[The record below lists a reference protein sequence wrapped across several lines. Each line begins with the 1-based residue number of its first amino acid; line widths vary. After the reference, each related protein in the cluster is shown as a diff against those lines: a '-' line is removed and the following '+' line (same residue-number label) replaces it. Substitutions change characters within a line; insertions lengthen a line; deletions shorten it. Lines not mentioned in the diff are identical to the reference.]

1 MKKIKNLKLFVKFLL
16 TFGIILVLVLVL
28 GVSGILGLSYANNT
42 YYNALKSND
51 SIVKDG
57 MELTENIAEMRR
69 EITVIGYRGTVTQE
83 DKDFIQASYSAS
95 KEAGERYLEDLKK
108 IQQEA
113 KKDRSENIALIENIL
128 TSLDEYYGLYEQLVD
143 AIENNQPDR
152 QSQVSEEMTKLGG
165 TFFSNAYSAQGDAFD
180 TLLLEMDEVKANIQI
195 KIIQLIL
202 IFIVIVIVGTIF
214 GVGLSRLTRKPIER
228 LKDIALQ
235 VAKGNLDEDPRTNTT
250 DEIGEL
256 SNAISNMSET
266 FRGILLDINQLSSE
280 LDKGNIYYRINSE
293 RYEGI
298 FKDAINSINNAINNL
313 IEDSLYI
320 VEKIKEFGNGDFESQ
335 IKDFPGD
342 KAIIKNEVSGVQN
355 ALRSVSEEIHSLI
368 LAASDG
374 NLDFRLDTSNYIG
387 QWKEITE
394 GLNQFVEN
402 VVAPIKETQN
412 ALNQFSVGNFAH
424 RMTNEYKG
432 EFNNIK
438 QTVNYTAETVGSYI
452 SEISDIL
459 NEMANKNF
467 DLFIER
473 DYLGDFEQIRT
484 SVNLIITNLNMLTKD
499 IITSAEQVS
508 AGAKQ
513 ISESSIS
520 LAEGATK
527 QAEAVEE
534 LNSTVKIISQQ
545 SSDNAKNS
553 EKANVIA
560 LQAKDS
566 ANDGSKQMDSML
578 LAMEE
583 INVASNSISN
593 IIKVIDDIAFQTNI
607 LALNAAVEAARAG
620 EHGKGFAV
628 VAEEVRNLA
637 ARSQQ
642 AARETTGLIESSVEK
657 VAEGSKIANNTAQ
670 ALLSIVN
677 QIEEI
682 ASLVESSTISSKEQE
697 KSIEEVRTGISQI
710 SVVTQDNTATSEQS
724 AAAAQELAS
733 QAEVFYSSVSD
744 FKLRNE

>member
-69 EITVIGYRGTVTQE
+69 EITVMGYRGTVTQE

-95 KEAGERYLEDLKK
+95 KEAGERYLEDLKT

-113 KKDRSENIALIENIL
+113 QKDRSENIALIENIL

-152 QSQVSEEMTKLGG
+152 QSQVLEEMTKLGG

-180 TLLLEMDEVKANIQI
+180 TLLLEMDEVKSNVQM
-195 KIIQLIL
+195 KSIQLGL
-202 IFIVIVIVGTIF
+202 IFVVIVIVGTIF

-228 LKDIALQ
+228 LRDIALQ

-266 FRGILLDINQLSSE
+266 FRGILLDINQLSIE

-335 IKDFPGD
+335 VKDFPGD

-355 ALRSVSEEIHSLI
+355 ALRSVSDEIHSLI

>member
-1 MKKIKNLKLFVKFLL
+1 MKKIKNLKLFVKFAL
-16 TFGIILVLVLVL
+16 TFGIILILVLVL
-28 GVSGILGLSYANNT
+28 GISGAIGLNYSNNT
-42 YYNALKSND
+42 YYNNIKFNDIVIKD
-51 SIVKDG
+51 SIQ
-57 MELTENIAEMRR
+57 LTKNISEMRR
-69 EITVIGYRGTVTQE
+69 KVTVIGYRASINSD
-83 DKDFIQASYSAS
+83 DKEFIESAYTTS
-95 KEAGERYLEDLKK
+95 KQSGEKYLSDIKYVHEKG
-108 IQQEA
+108 
-113 KKDRSENIALIENIL
+113 KDRSENILLIENTL
-128 TSLDEYYGLYEQLVD
+128 LLLDEYYNLYGEIVD
-143 AIENNQPDR
+143 AIENNQHILR
-152 QSQVSEEMTKLGG
+152 QQILEEMTELGG
-165 TFFSNAYSAQGDAFD
+165 RLSDSVYNAQGQSFD
-180 TLLLEMDEVKANIQI
+180 SLIMEVDQVKGIIKKIEITLAILFV
-195 KIIQLIL
+195 III
-202 IFIVIVIVGTIF
+202 IIGTIF
-214 GVGLSRLTRKPIER
+214 AIGLSRLTRKPIER

-235 VAKGNLDEDPRTNTT
+235 VSKGNLDEDARTNTT

-266 FRGILLDINQLSSE
+266 FKGILLDINELSNE

-293 RYEGI
+293 RYEGV
-298 FKDAINSINNAINNL
+298 FKEAIDSINTATNNL
-313 IEDSLYI
+313 IEDTLYI
-320 VEKIKEFGNGDFESQ
+320 VGKIKEFGNGNFESEVR
-335 IKDFPGD
+335 DFPGH
-342 KAIIKNEVSGVQN
+342 KVIIKNEVSGVQN
-355 ALRSVSEEIHSLI
+355 ALKGVSDEIHSLI
-368 LAASDG
+368 IAANDG
-374 NLDFRLDTSNYIG
+374 NLEFRLDTSNYIG

-402 VVAPIKETQN
+402 VVGPIKETQN
-412 ALNQFSVGNFAH
+412 ALNQFSIGNFSH
-424 RMTNEYKG
+424 RITNEYKG

-438 QTVNYTAETVGSYI
+438 QTVNYTAETIGSYI
-452 SEISDIL
+452 SEISYIL

-467 DLFIER
+467 DLFIGR
-473 DYLGDFEQIRT
+473 DYLGDFEEIRN

-527 QAEAVEE
+527 QEESVEE
-534 LNSTVKIISQQ
+534 LNSTVKIISKQ

-566 ANDGSKQMDSML
+566 ANNGSKQMDSML

-670 ALLSIVN
+670 SLLSIVK

-682 ASLVESSTISSKEQE
+682 ANLVESSTISSREQE
-697 KSIEEVRTGISQI
+697 KSIEEVRAGISQI
-710 SVVTQDNTATSEQS
+710 SIVTQENTATSEQS
-724 AAAAQELAS
+724 AAASQELAS